1 MIEARLS
8 CPRCKRVW
16 TISQPTPE
24 VQCVCHLFCDKGS
37 APEDCNMQ
45 IYNYTGELKH
55 PVGLDDSNQMNMTNP
70 LAQAMYCSI
79 HQRYSKK
86 APIIIEVEWSQ
97 WLKQRR
103 IPRKLMNYQTN
114 R

>member
-16 TISQPTPE
+16 TITQPTPE
-24 VQCVCHLFCDKGS
+24 VQCVCHLYCDRGAS
-37 APEDCNMQ
+37 PEDCNMQ
-45 IYNYTGELKH
+45 IYNYTGDLKH
-55 PVGLDDSNQMNMTNP
+55 PVGIKDNNNTNMDNP
-70 LAQAMYCSI
+70 LAQAMYCTV

-86 APIIIEVEWSQ
+86 VPIVMEMEWSQ
-97 WLKQRR
+97 WLKQRKVK
-103 IPRKLMNYQTN
+103 PRLSLYQSN